1 MLRSCMFFFLVL
13 WITGGIPT
21 RASEDRQGAP
31 PYSPEDV
38 FGMARFI
45 AEFVQHL
52 RIYSLCISSTSESA
66 ELSKGVLASL
76 SSYLVFTS
84 PCCVFERNSNQTKIC
99 SAYDRHTHMY
109 QENLQTPFLPSSS
122 TGTAHLKKKSLPNL
136 AEIHLASKGEM
147 EEATDYVLEKYEMTQ
162 GAITMAIVGFDLETY
177 HKKGVNT
184 ARWIVASYKY
194 APYIMMG
201 KKCPDS
207 TFLYG
212 TEVFQYDPT
221 CVSGP
226 PKHSTVKELYVGYL
240 IDVMETLAES
250 LNFTYELV
258 LPKNESDY
266 IFGVGEEDGFKG
278 LVGMVVRKEAE
289 IILSSLGYT
298 RSRLKVIDFSTNIDY
313 FERNLYIRQG
323 ATLSTVGWGTYA
335 MSFDKWTWLSTVS
348 LLILTS
354 VVFWISMGIER
365 NPPEDTVRFRDIL
378 FMFFSCTMQQG
389 TPNVIESYRGRTVVW
404 LYWFSCVVLYA
415 AYTAVLTS
423 YLTVSTESLPF
434 TTLQQAVESF
444 PEWQVGI
451 LEGTSLR
458 QLINES
464 KGIYPT
470 LSDRLNKD
478 PSLLVTS
485 DAHGIEKVLTEKFVY
500 FADTPALK
508 YMLQDNCSVSEIHV
522 GLFFSYGH
530 LGLANH
536 LPYVN
541 ILDSELLKMSD
552 AGITDRMY
560 RRWWRRQKPCKVPE
574 PFTELDFNHTVSPF
588 VILLLGF
595 CVSAM
600 SLVFEVVCSRWEK
613 RKNKNKI
620 DTYITPETPDGLQ
633 KKK

>member
-184 ARWIVASYKY
+184 ARWIVASYKENNTASIYEVYSFTDNKDDLWLEMGQWQASRGVSLRHFPGEALRDFQGHTLRTAFFPY

-541 ILDSELLKMSD
+541 ILDS
-552 AGITDRMY
+552 Y
-560 RRWWRRQKPCKVPE
+560 
-574 PFTELDFNHTVSPF
+574 
-588 VILLLGF
+588 
-595 CVSAM
+595 
-600 SLVFEVVCSRWEK
+600 
-613 RKNKNKI
+613 
-620 DTYITPETPDGLQ
+620 
-633 KKK
+633 